1 VDSGSEPVEDDEL
14 LYRRVPASAG
24 WYDPATGVLNS
35 EAFGPHKTR
44 DASGLSVARAKYKSI
59 EEAAQGQPGKSYFVA
74 VLRAGDLRQR
84 GIDVVPRPDLPAGQ
98 RDPAHAEL
106 PDLNSAVRKADQ
118 TLERQ
123 RILAEKL
130 SLRVEGP
137 FATSGDAPG

>member
-1 VDSGSEPVEDDEL
+1 MEQL
-14 LYRRVPASAG
+14 LTAGGQMWTVVANPLKTTSCCIAASPHQRV

-44 DASGLSVARAKYKSI
+44 DTSGLSVPRAKYKSI
-59 EEAAQGQPGKSYFVA
+59 EEAAHGQPGKSYFVA

-84 GIDVVPRPDLPAGQ
+84 GIDVVPRPVLPDGR

-106 PDLNSAVRKADQ
+106 PDLNGSVRKADQ

-123 RILAEKL
+123 RILAE
-130 SLRVEGP
+130 
-137 FATSGDAPG
+137 